1 MLASLP
7 LEPISLTARSVHRID
22 DAPGT
27 AVSCVSGVVWVTQE
41 RDSRDLVLGAG
52 QSVVLDRPGLAVVY
66 ALRDAL
72 VTVGA
77 SQQPPE
83 PKGLPPAARAHV
95 NRAWA

>member
-1 MLASLP
+1 
-7 LEPISLTARSVHRID
+7 VHRID

-77 SQQPPE
+77 SPQPPE
-83 PKGLPPAARAHV
+83 HKGLPPAARAHV